1 MPSSKLGDGY
11 LRHLLV
17 TGAHAVLLRS
27 KPARL
32 NPWLIGLLRRRPR
45 MVVAVAAANK
55 MARIT
60 WAIMSRNDSY
70 RSVAA
75 AASSGGRQELARVMK
90 RDGKTRQSM
99 DRQKPGQLSV
109 PTY

>member
-45 MVVAVAAANK
+45 MVVAVAVANK
-55 MARIT
+55 MARIA
-60 WAIMSRNDSY
+60 WALLAKGGTY
-70 RSVAA
+70 RAPALAA
-75 AASSGGRQELARVMK
+75 AV
-90 RDGKTRQSM
+90 
-99 DRQKPGQLSV
+99 
-109 PTY
+109 